1 MGAFTNTIRRVG
13 ATRIIILTSILAVIL
28 AFISYFGHMINK
40 SEMTMLYGN
49 LDVKETGEIVAK
61 LQGMGEEF
69 ELKGDGTHIFVPF
82 REAPRLRMLL
92 AQDGL
97 PNGGSVGYEI
107 FDKGDS
113 LSTTA
118 FTQDMNYLRALEG
131 ELAKSIK
138 TFSAITAAR
147 VHLVIPKREAFS
159 RNERSPSASVVLRMG
174 TAGSLSKHQIS
185 AIQHLVASAVPGLET
200 SQISIID
207 NHGKLLA
214 KGGESKDTVSMNNDF
229 DAYRLSLEDH
239 MSSTI
244 ETLIEKVVGYGK
256 VRAQVALDLDLDRV
270 TEDSEIFNPEGQ
282 VIRSQQVI
290 NDNSSSSDAGEGGAV
305 SARNAVPGPGG
316 AEGDSAGSG
325 GSNNNANKT
334 QEIINYEV
342 SKTIRHFV
350 KESGDIKRLTVAVIV
365 DGTYENEEEGTGF
378 KPRSEEDIKKIE
390 EIIRSAVGIK
400 PKRGDELTVKT
411 MEFSKKKVEVAE
423 IIDNGFLGFEK
434 KQLVRFIEFILFL
447 VFGLVL
453 VFGIVKPLL
462 SKFLETFEAER
473 LKAEADEAYR
483 KAQEARRIQEEI
495 EERRLRE
502 EEERDA
508 REAERN
514 ASRGKRKKQ
523 IRNVEGLMAEKT
535 IEDVNSIVENYP
547 QDTAKII
554 SSWMAEG

>member
-1 MGAFTNTIRRVG
+1 MGAFSNTIRRVG
-13 ATRIIILTSILAVIL
+13 ATRIIILTSILAVVL

-82 REAPRLRMLL
+82 RDAPRLRMLL

-107 FDKGDS
+107 FDRGDS

-138 TFSAITAAR
+138 TFSAIAAAR
-147 VHLVIPKREAFS
+147 VHLVIPKREPFA
-159 RNERSPSASVVLRMG
+159 RTERPPTASVVLRMG

-200 SQISIID
+200 SHISVID

-214 KGGESKDTVSMNNDF
+214 KGGDSKDTISMNNEF

-239 MSSTI
+239 MSHTI
-244 ETLIEKVVGYGK
+244 ETLIEKVVGHGK
-256 VRAQVALDLDLDRV
+256 VRAQVSLDLDLDRL
-270 TEDSEIFNPEGQ
+270 TEESEIFDPEGQ
-282 VIRSQQVI
+282 VIRSQQTI
-290 NDNSSSSDAGEGGAV
+290 NDQSSSLEAGEGGAV
-305 SARNAVPGPGG
+305 SARNAVPGPEGG
-316 AEGDSAGSG
+316 EAEGAGGPS
-325 GSNNNANKT
+325 SKANKT

-365 DGTYENEEEGTGF
+365 DGIYDNEDDGTGF
-378 KPRSEEDIKKIE
+378 KPRSEEDLKQIE

-423 IIDNGFLGFEK
+423 ILDDGFLGFEK
-434 KQLVRFIEFILFL
+434 KQLARFIEFILFL

-453 VFGIVKPLL
+453 VFGIVKPML

-473 LKAEADEAYR
+473 LKAEADAAYQR
-483 KAQEARRIQEEI
+483 ALDAQKIQEEV
-495 EERRLRE
+495 EERKLRDEEARAVRENERLL
-502 EEERDA
+502 
-508 REAERN
+508 
-514 ASRGKRKKQ
+514 SKKVRKQK
-523 IRNVEGLMAEKT
+523 IRNVDGLMTEKT
-535 IEDVNSIVENYP
+535 IEDVNSIVESYP
-547 QDTAKII
+547 QDTARII
-554 SSWMAEG
+554 SSWMSEG